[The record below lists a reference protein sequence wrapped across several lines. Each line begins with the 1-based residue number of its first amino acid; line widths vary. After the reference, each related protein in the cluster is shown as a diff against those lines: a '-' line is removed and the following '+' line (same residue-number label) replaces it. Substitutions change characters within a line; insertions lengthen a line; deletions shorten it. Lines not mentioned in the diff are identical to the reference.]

1 MTSKIVIPI
10 LTPKDQRAV
19 SDTGGA
25 ATSGGGGR
33 KTISDQVRD
42 ITIEPDSLE
51 QAIQAAVKI
60 LDQAVNSPSKPDGVK
75 VDEMSIHVGITAGGS
90 VGILGTGVN
99 VEAEASFEI
108 TFKVIE
114 T

>member
-1 MTSKIVIPI
+1 MTSKIVIPV
-10 LTPKDQRAV
+10 LTAKDQRAV
-19 SDTGGA
+19 SDIGGA
-25 ATSGGGGR
+25 ATSGR
-33 KTISDQVRD
+33 KTISEQVRD

-51 QAIQAAVKI
+51 QAIQAAVKV
-60 LDQAVNSPSKPDGVK
+60 LDQAVNSPSKPEGVK
-75 VDEMSIHVGITAGGS
+75 VDGMSIHVGITAGGS

>member
-1 MTSKIVIPI
+1 MKNNIVVPI
-10 LTPKDQRAV
+10 LTPKDQRAA

-33 KTISDQVRD
+33 KTISEQLKN
-42 ITIEPDSLE
+42 ISIEPDSLE
-51 QAIQAAVKI
+51 QVIQAAAKI
-60 LDQAVNSPSKPDGVK
+60 LNQAVNSPSKPEGIK

-99 VEAEASFEI
+99 AEAEASFEI
-108 TFKVIE
+108 TFKVVGA
-114 T
+114 